1 MKKDRFNEKFL
12 CHAANGIDGLN
23 YGAVGEVQPLI
34 KWLEDL
40 FPSHRI
46 PFEDF
51 FDGYSK
57 SEILDYIYTHKGL
70 RLTTDFQKYL

>member
-1 MKKDRFNEKFL
+1 MKKDRFNEKYL
-12 CHAANGIDGLN
+12 CHAANSKDGLS

-57 SEILDYIYTHKGL
+57 KEILDYILINKGL
-70 RLTTDFQKYL
+70 RLTTDYFKYL